1 MVLTKLNLKLLAR
14 ILNSEIRDKMGLKE
28 ISDLINKEE
37 NARDI
42 LIVSLAV
49 IIGSSVF
56 IGRQYEKLSNKLE
69 NGDYRRNAIIQEAL
83 FNAQD
88 MIYKKKESLY
98 QKMIIE
104 QFGKEAVYRD
114 IINGIIGSM
123 QDYKER
129 KQTSPAV
136 KNLLEEI

>member
-1 MVLTKLNLKLLAR
+1 
-14 ILNSEIRDKMGLKE
+14 MGLRE
-28 ISDLINKEE
+28 ISDFINKDE

-56 IGRQYEKLSNKLE
+56 IGRQYEKLSNNLE
-69 NGDYRRNAIIQEAL
+69 NGDYKRNAIIQEAL

-88 MIYKKKESLY
+88 RIYKKKESLY

-104 QFGKEAVYRD
+104 QLGKEAVYRG
-114 IINGIIGSM
+114 IINGIINSM
-123 QDYKER
+123 QNYKGKE
-129 KQTSPAV
+129 QPVPAI

>member
-1 MVLTKLNLKLLAR
+1 
-14 ILNSEIRDKMGLKE
+14 MGLRE
-28 ISDLINKEE
+28 ISDFINKEE

-69 NGDYRRNAIIQEAL
+69 NGDYKRNAIIQEAL
-83 FNAQD
+83 FNAQEKIIQQYQD
-88 MIYKKKESLY
+88 KEHIY

-104 QFGKEAVYRD
+104 QAGKEAVYRS
-114 IINGIIGSM
+114 IINGIIGSI
-123 QDYKER
+123 QGYREKE
-129 KQTSPAV
+129 QPAPAI

>member
-1 MVLTKLNLKLLAR
+1 
-14 ILNSEIRDKMGLKE
+14 MGLKE
-28 ISDLINKEE
+28 ISYLINKDE

-49 IIGSSVF
+49 IICSSVF
-56 IGRQYEKLSNKLE
+56 IGRQYEKLSHKLE
-69 NGDYRRNAIIQEAL
+69 NENFKGDAAVQEAL
-83 FNAQD
+83 FNTQD
-88 MIYKKKESLY
+88 RIIQQYQDKEHIY

-104 QFGKEAVYRD
+104 QAGKEAVYRS

-123 QDYKER
+123 HDYEEK
-129 KQTSPAV
+129 KQPAPAT